1 MLVVVQAL
9 FVSEELRP
17 EAASYPDAMKSNRSA
32 LGERIARA
40 RAAAGLT
47 QLQLAA
53 RLGVSQQMVGYLE
66 VRPVAVRPE
75 MLAKISKVL
84 GVSLDDLIGGGG
96 APRKPTGP
104 TGRVRRVFEEVSRL
118 PRNQQ
123 RRIAGV
129 VEDMLTAQRVAV
141 SS

>member
-1 MLVVVQAL
+1 
-9 FVSEELRP
+9 
-17 EAASYPDAMKSNRSA
+17 MKSNRSA

-47 QLQLAA
+47 QHQLAE

-75 MLAKISKVL
+75 MLAKISEVL
-84 GVSLDDLIGGGG
+84 GVSLDELIGGNG

-104 TGRVRRVFEEVSRL
+104 AGRVRRVFEEVSRL

-123 RRIAGV
+123 QRIAGV